1 MRDVLYIDDVE
12 RAGALLKP
20 LRVELLRRMVEPRT
34 CPELGEELGETP
46 QKIYYH
52 VKVLEKAGLV
62 EKVAERRVR
71 GINEGY
77 YQASAR
83 SYWMSPQ
90 LVGQVGGAGT
100 ARDQLSLGYI
110 LGIAEQLQTDIGQL
124 SRRVGEDTPSLGLS
138 AEIYLEDGERRAA
151 FLDEVRDAVQ
161 GIAEKYG
168 QVTGIEHDPET
179 YRLMIACYPSPGGAP
194 SASSGQALWARQE
207 HGADGPPER
216 DETRKG

>member
-1 MRDVLYIDDVE
+1 MQEVLYIDDVE

-20 LRVELLRRMVEPRT
+20 LRVEILRRMIEPRT
-34 CPELGEELGETP
+34 CPELGQELGETP

-71 GINEGY
+71 GINEGL

-83 SYWMSPQ
+83 SYWMSPK
-90 LVGQVGGAGT
+90 LVGQVGGGKT

-110 LGIAEQLQTDIGQL
+110 LGIAEQLQADIGQL

-138 AEIYLEDGERRAA
+138 AEIFLEDGNRRAA
-151 FLDEVRDAVQ
+151 FLDEVREAVQ

-168 QVTGIEHDPET
+168 QVTGIERDPES
-179 YRLMIACYPSPGGAP
+179 YRLMIACYPAPEGALG
-194 SASSGQALWARQE
+194 SRQE
-207 HGADGPPER
+207 RGGDEPSNR
-216 DETRKG
+216 DETREG

>member
-1 MRDVLYIDDVE
+1 MREVLYIDDVDK
-12 RAGALLKP
+12 AGALLKP
-20 LRVELLRRMVEPRT
+20 LRVEILRRMIEPRT

-77 YQASAR
+77 YQAVAR

-90 LVGQVGGAGT
+90 LVGQVGGEGA

-110 LGIAEQLQTDIGQL
+110 LGIAEQLQADIGQL

-138 AEIYLEDGERRAA
+138 AEIYLEDGNRRAA

-161 GIAEKYG
+161 TIAEKYG
-168 QVTGIEHDPET
+168 QVTGIERDPES
-179 YRLMIACYPSPGGAP
+179 YRLMIACYPISD
-194 SASSGQALWARQE
+194 ARQT
-207 HGADGPPER
+207 HGADEPE
-216 DETRKG
+216 

>member
-1 MRDVLYIDDVE
+1 MREVLYIDDVE

-20 LRVELLRRMVEPRT
+20 LRVELLRRMTEPRT

-62 EKVAERRVR
+62 EKVAERRMG
-71 GINEGY
+71 GINEGQ

-90 LVGQVGGAGT
+90 LVGQVGDAGT

-110 LGIAEQLQTDIGQL
+110 LGIAEQLQSDIGQL

-138 AEIYLEDGERRAA
+138 AEIYLEDGQRRAD
-151 FLDEVRDAVQ
+151 FLNEVRDAVQ

-168 QVTGIEHDPET
+168 QVTGIECDPQS
-179 YRLMIACYPSPGGAP
+179 YRLMIACYPAP
-194 SASSGQALWARQE
+194 DDAR
-207 HGADGPPER
+207 GER
-216 DETRKG
+216 GDDEPRRR